1 MGLFSVWVS
10 LAICN
15 VGQKN
20 EANNTRR
27 MSRYRLAIIYRLVFV
42 GLALSAVSGCAIVQA
57 VYDDKAET
65 ECEGYNRPG
74 VPEVPNCRER

>member
-1 MGLFSVWVS
+1 MTEGERLCLVGLFSVWVS

-15 VGQKN
+15 VHQKN

-42 GLALSAVSGCAIVQA
+42 GLALSAASGYAIV
-57 VYDDKAET
+57 
-65 ECEGYNRPG
+65 
-74 VPEVPNCRER
+74 